1 MSWRKI
7 TMKFEGTCIVCNEKI
22 NVNEIGLWSKGL
34 GVKHEKC
41 VETEDLKCIVCDGSA
56 GCSQCE
62 FQDDCDRS
70 IVSQLCIC
78 KKCEEMGNSYTTYQK
93 SLKTSKMEVEQ
104 IGVLYTH
111 VVFLVLQDSLN
122 QHIPFF

>member
-7 TMKFEGTCIVCNEKI
+7 AMKFEGTCIVCNEKI

-41 VETEDLKCIVCDGSA
+41 VETEDLKCIVCEGSA

-70 IVSQLCIC
+70 VVSQLCIC
-78 KKCEEMGNSYTTYQK
+78 KKCEGLGNSYETYQK
-93 SLKTSKMEVEQ
+93 SLKKK
-104 IGVLYTH
+104 
-111 VVFLVLQDSLN
+111 FSLLN
-122 QHIPFF
+122 LKN

>member
-7 TMKFEGTCIVCNEKI
+7 TMKFEGTCMVCNEKI
-22 NVNEIGLWSKGL
+22 AVNEVGLWSKGL

-70 IVSQLCIC
+70 TVSQLCIC
-78 KKCEEMGNSYTTYQK
+78 KKCEELGNSYVTYQK
-93 SLKTSKMEVEQ
+93 SLKNK
-104 IGVLYTH
+104 
-111 VVFLVLQDSLN
+111 FSLLN
-122 QHIPFF
+122 LKN

>member
-7 TMKFEGTCIVCNEKI
+7 AMKFEGTCIVCNEKI
-22 NVNEIGLWSKGL
+22 AVNEIGLWSKGL

-56 GCSQCE
+56 GCFQCE

-70 IVSQLCIC
+70 TVSQLCIC
-78 KKCEEMGNSYTTYQK
+78 KKCEGLGNSYDTYQK
-93 SLKTSKMEVEQ
+93 SLKKK
-104 IGVLYTH
+104 
-111 VVFLVLQDSLN
+111 FSLLN
-122 QHIPFF
+122 IKN

>member
-1 MSWRKI
+1 
-7 TMKFEGTCIVCNEKI
+7 MKFEGTCIVCNEKI
-22 NVNEIGLWSKGL
+22 AVKEIGLWSKGL

-70 IVSQLCIC
+70 LVSQLCIC
-78 KKCEEMGNSYTTYQK
+78 KKCEGLGL
-93 SLKTSKMEVEQ
+93 SL
-104 IGVLYTH
+104 I
-111 VVFLVLQDSLN
+111 
-122 QHIPFF
+122 HIS